1 MTTVA
6 IAKSRRKAQKTTE
19 AAKPVKRLDITRR
32 AFATTHQDLLD
43 DMKAFRREVT
53 ASPEAARAF
62 LIRAGL
68 LTKTGKQKQLIRG

>member
-6 IAKSRRKAQKTTE
+6 IAKPRRKAQKTTE